1 MPDHHDSFFKKI
13 FSDKLNVAD
22 FSKYALPSELAGN
35 IDFSSLHLENTSYVD
50 EELAKQFS
58 DVVYSCGFNQSEIRI
73 SLLFEHKS
81 FPERNLPYQIL
92 KYMVRIW
99 SDNLKQ
105 KAHFTPIIPIV
116 LYHGKKS
123 WDPEGLKSVFDNP
136 AIEILPFIPDFQYIF
151 IDLSKYT
158 DDDIKL
164 RVFETVS
171 LKMALLILKN
181 VFNPGHLEQA
191 LEEYFALGKLFFQEQ
206 NGLNFLETV
215 IKYLYLA
222 TEIKTH
228 SIIDAIDS
236 ISKQGGVIAMTT
248 AEKLRQ
254 EGRLEGRL
262 EGRQEGRQEGYTALS
277 NLIRNMKNNNLS
289 DQEIARLTNINIDI
303 IRKII
308 NKEPVEVPLHL
319 LGEQNSRQ

>member
-22 FSKYALPSELAGN
+22 FSKHVLPPELVKNLDLA
-35 IDFSSLHLENTSYVD
+35 SLHLENTSYVD

-58 DVVYSCGFNQSEIRI
+58 DVVYSCVFNQSEVRI

-81 FPERNLPYQIL
+81 FPDRNLPYQIL

-99 SDNLKQ
+99 NENLKQ
-105 KAHFTPIIPIV
+105 KTHFTPIIPIV
-116 LYHGKKS
+116 LYHGKKA
-123 WDPEGLKSVFDNP
+123 WQPEGLKSVFNTP
-136 AIEILPFIPDFQYIF
+136 SIELLPFIPDFQYIF
-151 IDLSKYT
+151 IDLSRYT
-158 DDDIKL
+158 DEDIKL
-164 RVFETVS
+164 RIFETVS

-181 VFNPGHLEQA
+181 IFNPGHLEQA
-191 LEEYFALGKLFFQEQ
+191 LEEYFGLGRLFFQNQ

-228 SIIDAIDS
+228 SIIDAVDS

-254 EGRLEGRL
+254 EGRLAGRKEGRKEEL
-262 EGRQEGRQEGYTALS
+262 LS
-277 NLIRNMKNNNLS
+277 FVRRAHQQGLAVPV
-289 DQEIARLTNINIDI
+289 IARIVQLDDSIVESILNNEDIDI
-303 IRKII
+303 
-308 NKEPVEVPLHL
+308 PLHL
-319 LGEQNSRQ
+319 LDSKDRFG